1 MRNESAQNL
10 DDVRIRSWILSSMY
24 PTCSFFSLA
33 RTTTRT
39 PRMVIKGDN
48 RRRMCC
54 FCKSTR
60 SFALVSKR
68 FVRFSSRERKSGMR
82 GKKYNVTHRT
92 SVQSHKNTKSCQN
105 ALLHTHA
112 FSLNRDDTHRYVY
125 CALFFAIIIDHR
137 FLLNARAK
145 NVRVYDA
152 ASSRSNEDD
161 ARHEVSRSLSVS
173 DRVYYFVSHVQKRS
187 ERNFRE
193 KRDVFF
199 RAQRHQL
206 ISYLRKLEK
215 SIHTLKALF
224 LLLNNFKWRS
234 AAEEDSGARRTS
246 RNPRSGKRRRRR
258 SEEEEEEALHRV
270 VREDSVPLPINKEV
284 LEVCLVNRRV
294 RWLEGLDSSNK
305 PEVAS
310 WVDSGSR
317 NNKPGASRR
326 ERVRFVNFAHRV
338 F

>member
-10 DDVRIRSWILSSMY
+10 DDVRIRSWILSSTY

-48 RRRMCC
+48 RRRMFC

-92 SVQSHKNTKSCQN
+92 SVQSHENTKSCQN

-112 FSLNRDDTHRYVY
+112 FSLNRDETHRYVY

-152 ASSRSNEDD
+152 ALLAFKRGRRK
-161 ARHEVSRSLSVS
+161 ARGVAFSLSLIE
-173 DRVYYFVSHVQKRS
+173 YIFVSHMCKKDRR
-187 ERNFRE
+187 EIFE
-193 KRDVFF
+193 KRETFSF
-199 RAQRHQL
+199 ERKGTNC
-206 ISYLRKLEK
+206 IYLRKLEK
-215 SIHTLKALF
+215 SIHTLK
-224 LLLNNFKWRS
+224 
-234 AAEEDSGARRTS
+234 
-246 RNPRSGKRRRRR
+246 
-258 SEEEEEEALHRV
+258 
-270 VREDSVPLPINKEV
+270 
-284 LEVCLVNRRV
+284 
-294 RWLEGLDSSNK
+294 GLC
-305 PEVAS
+305 
-310 WVDSGSR
+310 
-317 NNKPGASRR
+317 
-326 ERVRFVNFAHRV
+326 FF